1 MQWRILK
8 NYCWIRFSLIS
19 HRNPAV
25 RTNVARL
32 MAYVVER
39 LGASR
44 VLSGQKDITDR
55 VLPAAAKLAQEGSLE
70 TRYEHTLV
78 DCLLTVLWVAWS
90 TGKESTTLCN
100 VCYEKSIVQYVQFP
114 AGNDLSPVTNKSKR
128 EAQEVGMMICC
139 LEINPM

>member
-1 MQWRILK
+1 M
-8 NYCWIRFSLIS
+8 
-19 HRNPAV
+19 

-78 DCLLTVLWVAWS
+78 DCLLTVL
-90 TGKESTTLCN
+90 
-100 VCYEKSIVQYVQFP
+100 
-114 AGNDLSPVTNKSKR
+114 
-128 EAQEVGMMICC
+128 
-139 LEINPM
+139 